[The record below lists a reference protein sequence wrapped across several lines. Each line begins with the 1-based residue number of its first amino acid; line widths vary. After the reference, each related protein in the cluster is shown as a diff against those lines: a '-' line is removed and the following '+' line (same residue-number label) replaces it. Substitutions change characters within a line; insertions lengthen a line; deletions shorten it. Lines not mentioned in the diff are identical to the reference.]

1 MLLAVSEKQP
11 EEKEMSGDQATPESA
26 WWSYGEDE
34 KQQKCGFLRWWPK
47 KKQKKTQID
56 IIGSLEAKE
65 IYSYITRGQKHKS
78 SQLSGWPACFKTW
91 YIMKIS
97 T

>member
-1 MLLAVSEKQP
+1 M
-11 EEKEMSGDQATPESA
+11 MT
-26 WWSYGEDE
+26 
-34 KQQKCGFLRWWPK
+34 K